1 MARKRSRIKWDH
13 ENDEELRVLYPI
25 TRTDKLAEKFG
36 CSKYTIYNMAF
47 AMGLKKSYE
56 FLQSPESGRLV
67 KGSTRTEG
75 IRYQFKKGHIPANK
89 GRKQSEY
96 MSQEQI
102 DRTKATRFGRGHIP
116 ANHKPVGYERITKD
130 GYVEVKTAE
139 PNVFELKHRLIWV
152 ERNGP
157 IPSGCNIQFR
167 DGNKQNFSIDNLYM
181 ISRSEQMRSENSYH
195 ARYPEEVK
203 KLIQLKGALHRQIN
217 KASKNQ

>member
-1 MARKRSRIKWDH
+1 MSR
-13 ENDEELRVLYPI
+13 
-25 TRTDKLAEKFG
+25 
-36 CSKYTIYNMAF
+36 
-47 AMGLKKSYE
+47 
-56 FLQSPESGRLV
+56 
-67 KGSTRTEG
+67 
-75 IRYQFKKGHIPANK
+75 
-89 GRKQSEY
+89 
-96 MSQEQI
+96 EQI
-102 DRTKATRFGRGHIP
+102 DRTKATRFGKGHIP

-139 PNVFELKHRLIWV
+139 PNVFELKHRLVWV

-217 KASKNQ
+217 KVSKNQ

>member
-1 MARKRSRIKWDH
+1 MARKRSRKKWDH

-25 TRTDKLAEKFG
+25 TQTDKLSEKFG
-36 CSKYTIYNMAF
+36 CSKYTIYNRAF
-47 AMGLKKSYE
+47 AMRLKKSDE
-56 FLQSPESGRLV
+56 FLRSPESGRLV

-75 IRYQFKKGHIPANK
+75 IRHQFKKGHIPANK

-96 MSQEQI
+96 MTQEQI
-102 DRTKATRFGRGHIP
+102 DRTKATRFTKGNIP
-116 ANHKPVGYERITKD
+116 ASYKPVGYERINKD
-130 GYVEVKTAE
+130 GYVEVKIAE
-139 PNVFELKHRLIWV
+139 PRTFRLKHRQVWI
-152 ERNGP
+152 EHNGT
-157 IPSGCNIQFR
+157 IPPGCNIQFR

-217 KASKNQ
+217 KVSKNQ